1 MKEILLI
8 EDTEGD
14 ALLLE
19 RALRAAGVSNP
30 ICHVSTG
37 ADALLFLNAKEQAL
51 QKGDE
56 SELGIVFFDLKLP
69 DKSGFD
75 LLKLLQ
81 ERKAFSNTLK
91 VVVSQIEDLENIKR
105 AYTLGGDSFI
115 TKPAGEQDLIEL
127 IRAFPENW
135 CLVDLPVKK
144 RRKNAQ
150 PSRAEPDPYN
160 EAVHVWA
167 KNREIIQTLRNN
179 LETLRSQLSD
189 KEETFA
195 IIDTLTEELRNKID
209 PTRTQGRK
217 KKPRT
222 KPLL

>member
-37 ADALLFLNAKEQAL
+37 ADALFFLNAKEQAL
-51 QKGDE
+51 QRSDE

-105 AYTLGGDSFI
+105 AYTLGSDSFI

-144 RRKNAQ
+144 RKKRKNAQ
-150 PSRAEPDPYN
+150 PSRPEPHPYN
-160 EAVHVWA
+160 EAVRVSA
-167 KNREIIQTLRNN
+167 KNREIIQTLRKN

-209 PTRTQGRK
+209 PTRTQRPK
-217 KKPRT
+217 K
-222 KPLL
+222 

>member
-37 ADALLFLNAKEQAL
+37 ADALFFLNAKEQAL
-51 QKGDE
+51 QRSDE

-91 VVVSQIEDLENIKR
+91 VVISQIEDMENIKR
-105 AYTLGGDSFI
+105 AYTLGVRFLYHETRRSAGSKR
-115 TKPAGEQDLIEL
+115 THPRLSGKLVLGRPAGEKE
-127 IRAFPENW
+127 A
-135 CLVDLPVKK
+135 KK
-144 RRKNAQ
+144 CPTQ
-150 PSRAEPDPYN
+150 PSG
-160 EAVHVWA
+160 
-167 KNREIIQTLRNN
+167 
-179 LETLRSQLSD
+179 
-189 KEETFA
+189 
-195 IIDTLTEELRNKID
+195 
-209 PTRTQGRK
+209 TRPVQ
-217 KKPRT
+217 
-222 KPLL
+222 